1 MRTLMMRRMR
11 RKMKIIMLMR
21 MTMSSMRKK

>member
-1 MRTLMMRRMR
+1 MRTMMMRRMR